1 MDRKAERENAM
12 VHFKSV
18 PQDLPAALSSAVP
31 DVGAIAPSGFLDAKE
46 TAIDIRE
53 EDEKCECSW
62 KHVLIFP
69 LLLIL
74 SLISAIVW
82 VLLLPLKCI
91 PCCCPMGTGLQV
103 LWDTIEYFLRRP
115 LKACL

>member
-1 MDRKAERENAM
+1 M

-18 PQDLPAALSSAVP
+18 PQDLPAALSGPVP
-31 DVGAIAPSGFLDAKE
+31 DVAAVAPSGFPDAKE
-46 TAIDIRE
+46 TAIDIK
-53 EDEKCECSW
+53 EDEDGKCECTW

-91 PCCCPMGTGLQV
+91 PCCCPLGTGLQV